1 MKETEWGRK
10 IGTCC
15 GSNNARYDRGAEPA
29 VPAMTYGCM
38 YHCIAQTKLNIEQ
51 TSVGFT
57 HSHLITDT
65 TISAQQQYHLSAML
79 VDRATEFFHITCSM
93 PCTWLVASTTSLTS
107 GVMTSVMWCLFSRK
121 YSLNLSCKKVGDFKS
136 SCEYRHLILSGYTN
150 SWGGENCYKQV
161 AFSTTAPKHI
171 PEYRAA
177 VMLRLLYCIP

>member
-1 MKETEWGRK
+1 MT
-10 IGTCC
+10 
-15 GSNNARYDRGAEPA
+15 GAEPA

-38 YHCIAQTKLNIEQ
+38 YHCTVQTKLNIEQ

-65 TISAQQQYHLSAML
+65 TISAQQQYHLSAIL

-93 PCTWLVASTTSLTS
+93 PRTWLVASTTSLTS

-136 SCEYRHLILSGYTN
+136 SCEYRHFWIYWHVLTLGEVSTATNKRPSILQHPNTSQN
-150 SWGGENCYKQV
+150 IELQ
-161 AFSTTAPKHI
+161 
-171 PEYRAA
+171 
-177 VMLRLLYCIP
+177 